1 MSLGTLGYA
10 SPAIISSR
18 LFISM
23 YLLALK
29 QIGLKMY
36 HMVSLKFENPTAEF
50 VCPGP
55 RLIGENEVRRHFPLL
70 SSDFKWGVVVY
81 DGEMDDSRLLMETL
95 LTSTVE
101 NYDDGTL
108 QD

>member
-1 MSLGTLGYA
+1 
-10 SPAIISSR
+10 
-18 LFISM
+18 
-23 YLLALK
+23 
-29 QIGLKMY
+29 MY

-55 RLIGENEVRRHFPLL
+55 RIISQEEVKRHFPLI
-70 SSDFKWGVVVY
+70 SPDFKWGVVVY

-95 LTSTVE
+95 LTSSVD
-101 NYDDGTL
+101 NYDDSTG